1 MFFRILFILLAI
13 FSIKT
18 FAEDKSTQHKQNSQN
33 QSFKK
38 IELSHKQLENIKAS
52 IKAYS
57 SKKEISTVEL

>member
-1 MFFRILFILLAI
+1 MFFRILFILVAI

-18 FAEDKSTQHKQNSQN
+18 FAEDKSSQPKTN
-33 QSFKK
+33 RQVQSLKK

-57 SKKEISTVEL
+57 SKKEMSTVEL